1 MEEKLVQQSK
11 RFKYWN
17 VAGRNEASDTSVIKD
32 DENVTA
38 NQFYFSEFA
47 NKLRNVYFPTCPLCS
62 RIMTSIVKKKEAAI
76 ISKEI
81 IIRNVTKDIN
91 TNAQVNVFVLK
102 NKVHLKR
109 KTSVFQNLS
118 KVITKTILLYKE
130 KRWMHV
136 YMKFQK
142 VKNRLER
149 SKVNA

>member
-1 MEEKLVQQSK
+1 
-11 RFKYWN
+11 
-17 VAGRNEASDTSVIKD
+17 
-32 DENVTA
+32 
-38 NQFYFSEFA
+38 
-47 NKLRNVYFPTCPLCS
+47 
-62 RIMTSIVKKKEAAI
+62 MTSIVKKKEAAI

-109 KTSVFQNLS
+109 QTSVFANLS